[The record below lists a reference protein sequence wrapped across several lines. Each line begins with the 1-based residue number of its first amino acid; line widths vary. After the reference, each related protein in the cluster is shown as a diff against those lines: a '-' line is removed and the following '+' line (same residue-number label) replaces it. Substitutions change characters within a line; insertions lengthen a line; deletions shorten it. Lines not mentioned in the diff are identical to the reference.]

1 MIGIGGLGDGGFN
14 DSMLAGVEAAKA
26 DYGIEYQL
34 VEPKEISEF
43 EANFTDLSASG
54 KYDLI
59 IGGGFD
65 AVEASRRWPPSFRS
79 RDTCSWTAR

>member
-43 EANFTDLSASG
+43 EANFTDLSAFRQIR
-54 KYDLI
+54 LI